1 MDGWTRALRLLPEAY
16 RIKLEQADGSAV
28 EEIRLRSHRQPT
40 LLICGKEQA
49 FSDRLCREED
59 LQLVLEKAS
68 GASLHAVADM
78 LKEGYLSVNGV
89 RIGVCGTLLPSDTGG
104 GFRRV
109 SSLCMRIPR
118 ECRGI
123 ARGIL
128 PALRENSRGGTLLLS
143 PPGGGKTTLLRE
155 CVRCLSDGGVRIS
168 VADERRELLGSDG
181 GEGFDLGCHTDLLL
195 GCGKAEGSI
204 RLLRSMN
211 PQLIAM
217 DEVSSPR
224 DLEAVRQ
231 IAGCGV
237 GILATAHASDPAEM
251 QRRPLYRELLSSG
264 IFSLAVCIQGQG
276 SERRYTLQRLET

>member
-1 MDGWTRALRLLPEAY
+1 MDGWTRALRLMPEAY
-16 RIKLEQADGSAV
+16 RTKLGRHDGSAV
-28 EEIRLRSHRQPT
+28 EEIRLRCNRQPM
-40 LLICGKEQA
+40 LLTSGKELA
-49 FSDRLCREED
+49 FSERLCREED

-78 LKEGYLSVNGV
+78 LKEGYLSVDGV
-89 RIGVCGTLLPSDTGG
+89 RIGVCGALLPKEQGG

-123 ARGIL
+123 AREIL
-128 PALRENSRGGTLLLS
+128 PALRENTGGGTLLLS

-155 CVRCLSDGGVRIS
+155 CIRCLSDGGVRIS
-168 VADERRELLGSDG
+168 VADERCELAGSALGV
-181 GEGFDLGCHTDLLL
+181 GFDLGCHTDLLQ
-195 GCGKAEGSI
+195 GCGKAQGSI
-204 RLLRSMN
+204 LLLRSMN

-217 DEVSSPR
+217 DEISSPK

-237 GILATAHASDPAEM
+237 GILATAHAADAEGM
-251 QRRPLYRELLSSG
+251 LLRPLYRELLSSG
-264 IFSLAVCIQGQG
+264 VFSLAVCIRGQG
-276 SERRYTLQRLET
+276 SERRYCLQRLRS

>member
-1 MDGWTRALRLLPEAY
+1 MDGWTRALRLLPEAC
-16 RIKLEQADGSAV
+16 RTKLEQEDGSAV
-28 EEIRLRSHRQPT
+28 EEIRLRCGRQPT
-40 LLICGKEQA
+40 LLTGGREQA
-49 FSDRLCREED
+49 FSQRLCREED

-78 LKEGYLSVNGV
+78 LKEGYLSVDGV
-89 RIGVCGTLLPSDTGG
+89 RIGVCGTMLPKEQG

-109 SSLCMRIPR
+109 SSLCLRIPR

-128 PALRENSRGGTLLLS
+128 PALRENLRGGTLLLS

-155 CVRCLSDGGVRIS
+155 CIRCLSDGGVRVS
-168 VADERRELLGSDG
+168 VADERCELSGSEG
-181 GEGFDLGCHTDLLL
+181 GEGFDLGCHTDVLL
-195 GCGKAEGSI
+195 GCGKAMGSI
-204 RLLRSMN
+204 QLLRSMN

-217 DEVSSPR
+217 DEISSPR

-237 GILATAHASDPAEM
+237 GILATAHALDPAEM
-251 QRRPLYRELLSSG
+251 RRRPLYRVLLDAG
-264 IFSLAVCIQGQG
+264 VFSLAVCIAGQG
-276 SERRYTLQRLET
+276 SERQYSLQRLRA

>member
-16 RIKLEQADGSAV
+16 RTKLDRRDGSAV
-28 EEIRLRSHRQPT
+28 EEIRLRCHRQPT
-40 LLICGKEQA
+40 LLSDGKEQA

-59 LQLVLEKAS
+59 LLLVLEKAS

-78 LKEGYLSVNGV
+78 LKEGYLSVDGV
-89 RIGVCGTLLPSDTGG
+89 RIGVCGALLPAEQGG

-109 SSLCMRIPR
+109 SSLCLRIPR

-128 PALRENSRGGTLLLS
+128 PALLENAGGGTLLLS

-155 CVRCLSDGGVRIS
+155 CVRCLSNGGVRIAA
-168 VADERRELLGSDG
+168 ADERRELTGSDSG
-181 GEGFDLGCHTDLLL
+181 DGFDLGCHTDVLT
-195 GCGKAEGSI
+195 GCGKAEGSML
-204 RLLRSMN
+204 LLRSMN

-217 DEVSSPR
+217 DEISSPR

-237 GILATAHASDPAEM
+237 GILATAHAADPAGM
-251 QRRPLYRELLSSG
+251 LRRPFYRELLDMG
-264 IFSLAVCIQGQG
+264 VFTLAVCIRGQG
-276 SERRYTLQRLET
+276 SERRYTLQRLDA